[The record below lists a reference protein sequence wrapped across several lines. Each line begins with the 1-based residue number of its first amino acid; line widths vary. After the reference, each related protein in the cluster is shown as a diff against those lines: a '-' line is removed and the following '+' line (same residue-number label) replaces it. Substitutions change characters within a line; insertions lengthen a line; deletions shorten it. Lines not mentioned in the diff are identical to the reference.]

1 MEFQPWPKTARLF
14 RDVVITEKI
23 DGTNAAVRI
32 EARDLEGQ
40 LDLGFDPESFIG
52 HTTIDGVVYSFG
64 AQSRK
69 RLITPADDNHGFAR
83 WVLDNADKLLYDLG
97 PGTHFGEW
105 WGSGIQRRY
114 GLDHRRFSLFNT
126 AKWQHADLTTPGID
140 VVPVLYEGV
149 FDWIELEG
157 TLTDLERHGSVA
169 APGFNRPEGVC
180 VFHTQSRRVY
190 KVTLDGDGH
199 KNA

>member
-1 MEFQPWPKTARLF
+1 VEFQPWPKTARLF

-23 DGTNAAVRI
+23 DGTTAAVRI

-40 LDLGFDPESFIG
+40 LDLGFDPESFMG
-52 HTTIDGVVYSFG
+52 HTTIDGTTYSFG

-69 RLITPADDNHGFAR
+69 RLITPADDNFGFAR
-83 WVLDNADKLLYDLG
+83 WVLDNADALLYDLG

-105 WGSGIQRRY
+105 WGASIRRGY

-126 AKWQHADLTTPGID
+126 AKWQHADFTTARLD
-140 VVPVLYEGV
+140 VVPVLYHDT
-149 FDWIELEG
+149 FDPDEIQFALECLK
-157 TLTDLERHGSVA
+157 THGSVA
-169 APGFNRPEGVC
+169 APGFDRPEGVC
-180 VFHTQSRRVY
+180 VFHTQSRQVY

-199 KNA
+199 KG